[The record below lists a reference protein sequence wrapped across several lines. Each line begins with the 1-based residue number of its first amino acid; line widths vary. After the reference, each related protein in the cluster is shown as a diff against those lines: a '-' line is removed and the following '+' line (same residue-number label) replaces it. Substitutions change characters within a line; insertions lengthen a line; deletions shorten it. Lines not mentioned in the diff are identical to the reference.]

1 METAE
6 KQTKSPATEAKAIT
20 LDTPM
25 RDGKV
30 QDVSIR
36 KPLGGALRG
45 VALVDL
51 MNMDTRSL
59 EKILPRI
66 TEPSLS
72 EAECRNLDPADLV
85 QMGTAVATFLL
96 GKRAE
101 TEA

>member
-1 METAE
+1 MENAE
-6 KQTKSPATEAKAIT
+6 KSQHQTPADGKSIT
-20 LDTPM
+20 LDTPL

-30 QDVSIR
+30 EEVSIR

-59 EKILPRI
+59 EKVLPRI
-66 TEPSLS
+66 TTPSIS
-72 EAECRNLDPADLV
+72 EAECRKLDPADLV

>member
-6 KQTKSPATEAKAIT
+6 NTQPKAPATETKTIT
-20 LDTPM
+20 LDTPL

-59 EKILPRI
+59 EKVLPRI

-101 TEA
+101 A